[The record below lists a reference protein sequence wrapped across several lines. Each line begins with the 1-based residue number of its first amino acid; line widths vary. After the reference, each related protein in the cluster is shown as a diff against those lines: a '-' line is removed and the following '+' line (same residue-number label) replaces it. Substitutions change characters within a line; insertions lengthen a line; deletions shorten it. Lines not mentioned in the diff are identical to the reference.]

1 MHEIEQLRPIEA
13 VRKRPGMYVGSSG
26 FFGLINYLV
35 CPFNL
40 YLAAGAK
47 RISASVSDGGFR
59 IDSDVAIQVAD
70 AGDGLLRPFETP
82 SISGHGLYGCILAA
96 LSENLAVTTSHD
108 GLRRT
113 LAYSRGGLRSDV
125 EQAGDESNFTSFV
138 FSPDPTIFTVL
149 DLSPSVLDSYL
160 RRMSYLHPKVRFQ
173 FGVGKDLT
181 DYHSENGLPDLF
193 RAITSQYQILHSPIH
208 FRASDGD
215 LHLELVFAYQSWTGS
230 VLWSFVNGGRAA
242 EGGTHEVGLTK
253 ALAKFPKM
261 AGFEC
266 SAGTL
271 ALMSIY
277 YPGVT
282 YEGCVKEK
290 VSTSELIERVDHLVT
305 EQLELWISRNSPEC
319 EFLRTIERF
328 QFANI
333 W

>member
-1 MHEIEQLRPIEA
+1 MQEIEQLSPIEA
-13 VRKRPGMYVGSSG
+13 VRKRPGMYVGSAG

-35 CPFNL
+35 SPFNL
-40 YLAAGAK
+40 NLAAGAE
-47 RISASVSDGGFR
+47 RISASLSDGAFR
-59 IDSDVAIQVAD
+59 IDSDVAIEVVD
-70 AGDGLLRPFETP
+70 AGDGMLRPFETP
-82 SISGHGLYGCILAA
+82 LIGGHSLHGCILAA

-113 LAYSRGGLRSDV
+113 LAYSRGELRSDV
-125 EQAGDESNFTSFV
+125 EQPSDGSDFTSFA

-149 DLSPSVLDSYL
+149 NLSPSVFDSYL

-181 DYHSENGLPDLF
+181 DYYSENGLPDLF

-215 LHLELVFAYQSWTGS
+215 LQLEMIFAYQSWTGN

-253 ALAKFPKM
+253 ALARFPKM

-266 SAGTL
+266 PAGTL

-277 YPGVT
+277 YSGVT

-290 VSTSELIERVDHLVT
+290 VSTPELTERVDRLAT
-305 EQLELWISRNSPEC
+305 EQLEFWISRNSSEC
-319 EFLRTIERF
+319 DFLRSMERF
-328 QFANI
+328 QFADI